1 MSLRSKM
8 EAPKFNESVVEVY
21 EVALTV
27 LINLNSSLTHS
38 LESEDF
44 NWTADLDSLTSCY
57 RSCQTAKCLWSMFLR
72 CKSCQWQT

>member
-8 EAPKFNESVVEVY
+8 GAPKFNESVVEVY

-44 NWTADLDSLTSCY
+44 NWTADLDSTDIL
-57 RSCQTAKCLWSMFLR
+57 L
-72 CKSCQWQT
+72 

>member
-1 MSLRSKM
+1 M

-38 LESEDF
+38 LESEDV
-44 NWTADLDSLTSCY
+44 NRTDLDSTDIL
-57 RSCQTAKCLWSMFLR
+57 L
-72 CKSCQWQT
+72 